1 MGEHAVLISASA
13 SPLCILHRTD
23 GERYIFYGDRE
34 PHFRIEG
41 DPGKKELILSLIH
54 IWLLMVFVW
63 REALSGSELLCIC
76 RALEVK
82 QNELMGLLDSGSQG
96 KKITEDDRNRGYEW
110 Q

>member
-1 MGEHAVLISASA
+1 
-13 SPLCILHRTD
+13 
-23 GERYIFYGDRE
+23 
-34 PHFRIEG
+34 
-41 DPGKKELILSLIH
+41 
-54 IWLLMVFVW
+54 MVFVW
-63 REALSGSELLCIC
+63 REALSGSELLCVC

>member
-1 MGEHAVLISASA
+1 MNKRIIQFLEDIMSKKDISCASLA
-13 SPLCILHRTD
+13 QLTGIAYR
-23 GERYIFYGDRE
+23 R
-34 PHFRIEG
+34 
-41 DPGKKELILSLIH
+41 
-54 IWLLMVFVW
+54 LLMVFVW

-96 KKITEDDRNRGYEW
+96 KKITEDDRNSGYEW

>member
-1 MGEHAVLISASA
+1 MNKRIIQFLEDIMSKKDISCASLA
-13 SPLCILHRTD
+13 QLTGIAYRT
-23 GERYIFYGDRE
+23 
-34 PHFRIEG
+34 
-41 DPGKKELILSLIH
+41 
-54 IWLLMVFVW
+54 LLMVFVW